1 MDGGDEKLARH
12 VLMSLR
18 HEDSGAVHPRNLV
31 VGRRPPSYLDCT
43 LGLIEIV
50 CGEGGG
56 NDVVGDV
63 DRGLRTPMTRY
74 YVEAGTPPG
83 VWLGSGVREFG
94 GGQLTVGA
102 EVTPSQL
109 ELLLVHGRDPITGKQ
124 LGRGYPTYPSI
135 QERIDKR
142 IAGLDATLTTEARAD
157 AVARIT
163 HEEEARGPKTAV
175 SGFDLTFSVP
185 KSVSVLWG
193 LADADLQAQ
202 LVQAHHDAVA
212 EVLEFF
218 EREVA
223 VTRAGANAR
232 NGAVAQHEVSGVAAT
247 AYDHWD
253 SRCGDPQRHTHV
265 VVSNKVRTIYDQKW
279 RSLDSVPIHRSV
291 VAISEHYN
299 AVLTDLLTRRLG
311 VAWDRRNRGADRNQ
325 ALEITGVTEELI
337 AEFSNRSR
345 DVDIATDRLI
355 EEYVAQHGRRPSAKT
370 IIELR
375 ATATIATRPEK
386 ELHSLAELTTGWR
399 DRAQDLLGAD
409 PTGWAYSVLV
419 QTGSVGLCAEDVP
432 LDLVTEVGRQ
442 VVAVVGEKRST
453 WRHWNLW
460 AEASRQTMEWRFAT
474 PRDREAAVALIVDAA
489 TGASIRLTP
498 PELAASPEAFRWSDG
513 SSRFRPR
520 QSAVF
525 SSADLLAAEDRLLVR
540 ANTTTA
546 PAVDL
551 ATVERATSRDVL
563 GHHLS
568 KGQANTLA
576 QIATSGRQVDLL
588 VGPAGAGKTTAMRA
602 LHAAW
607 TKSHG
612 PGSVVGLAPSAAAAQ
627 VLADDLGIVCDNT
640 AKWLHEHDYGRTQ
653 FTSGQLVI
661 IDEATLAGTH
671 TLDRITGLA
680 ADAGAKVLLVGDW
693 AQLQSVGA
701 GGAFSMLAAARD
713 DIPELVEI
721 LRFDHDWEAT
731 ATAALRV
738 GDTDVIGTYLDHDRV
753 NSGGTDEMTDAAYDA
768 WRTDIQ
774 AGLSS
779 VLVTEATATVIRLN
793 QRARAERILTGET
806 EAGCDVEL
814 ADGNHASVGDLI
826 ITRRNQRHLRSL
838 RGGWVRN
845 GDRWRITDVLPDR
858 SVLATRLDQKTA
870 AAVVLP
876 AAYVRESVDLGYAIT
891 AHRAQG
897 MTVDTAHVVASGR
910 TNRENLYVSM
920 TRGRRSNTVYVALD
934 DPDDTHTP
942 PQEGEVTARTVLYG
956 ILKRSGAELSAHQ
969 MIEAEH
975 EHCSSIA
982 QLAAEYET
990 IVADAHRSRWTKLVH
1005 QIGLDETDVERL
1017 LDSDS
1022 LAPLTAEF
1030 RRAEANGHDLD
1041 TVLPRVVASRGLA
1054 DAYDIGAVLISRL
1067 HHATARPKRIGRRRV
1082 EPDLVVGLI
1091 PAVSGPM
1098 PPEHHQALD
1107 ERRELMESRA
1117 TALAERAIKDREPWV
1132 ATISPPQGA
1141 GALLAWRDQIR
1152 IVAAYRDRYE
1162 VTGAH
1167 PLGAVPESNTQRVD
1181 RERAAAAFRRAQE
1194 MASDAVDHRVT
1205 GIQPTVIAR

>member
-1 MDGGDEKLARH
+1 MT
-12 VLMSLR
+12 VSLR
-18 HEDSGAVHPRNLV
+18 KMSPVH
-31 VGRRPPSYLDCT
+31 GCDYL
-43 LGLIEIV
+43 LKSV
-50 CGEGGG
+50 
-56 NDVVGDV
+56 VVGDGN
-63 DRGLRTPMTRY
+63 RALRTPMTRY
-74 YVEAGTPPG
+74 YAEAGTPPG
-83 VWLGSGVREFG
+83 VWLGSGVRELG
-94 GGQLTVGA
+94 AGQLTAGA

-135 QERIDKR
+135 QERIAKR
-142 IAGLDATLTTEARAD
+142 VAGLDAMLTAEARAN

-193 LADADLQAQ
+193 LADADLQTQ

-232 NGAVAQHEVSGVAAT
+232 NGAVAQHEVAGVAAT

-253 SRCGDPQRHTHV
+253 SRCGDPQLHTHV
-265 VVSNKVRTIYDQKW
+265 VLSNKVRTVYDQKW
-279 RSLDSVPIHRSV
+279 RSLDSIPIHRSV

-299 AVLTDLLTRRLG
+299 AVLADLLTRRLG
-311 VAWDRRNRGADRNQ
+311 ITWDRRDRGADRNQ
-325 ALEITGVTEELI
+325 ALEITGVSEDLI

-345 DVDIATDRLI
+345 HVDIETDRLI
-355 EEYVAQHGRRPSAKT
+355 EEYVAEYGRRPSAKT

-399 DRAQDLLGAD
+399 DRAQGLLGAD
-409 PTGWAYSVLV
+409 PTGWAHSVIAR
-419 QTGSVGLCAEDVP
+419 TGSAGLHVQDVP
-432 LDLVTEVGRQ
+432 LDVVVEVGRQ

-540 ANTTTA
+540 ANTPAA
-546 PAVDL
+546 PAADL
-551 ATVERATSRDVL
+551 AAVEAATSRDVL

-568 KGQANTLA
+568 KGQANALA

-607 TKSHG
+607 TTSHG

-627 VLADDLGIVCDNT
+627 VLADDLGIVCENT
-640 AKWLHEHDYGRTQ
+640 AKWLHEHDHGRAQ
-653 FTSGQLVI
+653 FTRGQLVI

-680 ADAGAKVLLVGDW
+680 VDAGGKVLLVGDW
-693 AQLQSVGA
+693 AQLQSVDA

-713 DIPELVEI
+713 DTPELVEI

-738 GDTDVIGTYLDHDRV
+738 GDTDVIGTYLHHDRV
-753 NSGGTDEMTDAAYDA
+753 HSGGTDEMTDAAYDA
-768 WRTDIQ
+768 WRTDTQ

-806 EAGCDVEL
+806 EASREVAL
-814 ADGNHASVGDLI
+814 ADGNQASVGDLI

-845 GDRWRITDVLPDR
+845 GDRWRITDVLPDN
-858 SVLATRLDQKTA
+858 SVLATRLGQKSA
-870 AAVVLP
+870 GAVVLP
-876 AAYVRESVDLGYAIT
+876 AAYVRENVDLGYATT

-934 DPDDTHTP
+934 APDDTHTP
-942 PQEGEVTARTVLYG
+942 PQDGEVTARTVLYG

-975 EHCSSIA
+975 EHWSSIA

-990 IVADAHRSRWTKLVH
+990 IAAEAQHDRWTKLVH
-1005 QIGLDETDVERL
+1005 HIGLDETDVDRL
-1017 LDSDS
+1017 LASDS
-1022 LAPLTAEF
+1022 FAPLTAEL
-1030 RRAEANGHDLD
+1030 RRAEANGYNLH

-1054 DAYDIGAVLISRL
+1054 DVHDIGAVLISRL
-1067 HHATARPKRIGRRRV
+1067 HHATARPKRTGRRRV
-1082 EPDLVVGLI
+1082 EPDLIVGLI
-1091 PAVSGPM
+1091 PVASGPM
-1098 PPEHHQALD
+1098 SPEQRQALH
-1107 ERRELMESRA
+1107 ERRELMEARA
-1117 TALAERAIKDREPWV
+1117 TALVERAIKDREPWV
-1132 ATISPPQGA
+1132 ATVSQTQGA
-1141 GALLAWRDQIR
+1141 LASPSWADEIR
-1152 IVAAYRDRYE
+1152 IVAAYRDRYDI
-1162 VTGAH
+1162 TGAH
-1167 PLGAVPESNTQRVD
+1167 PLGPVPASITQRAD
-1181 RERAAAAFRRAQE
+1181 RERAAAALQRAHE
-1194 MASDAVDHRVT
+1194 LVSDSVDRRVT

>member
-1 MDGGDEKLARH
+1 MT
-12 VLMSLR
+12 VSLR
-18 HEDSGAVHPRNLV
+18 KMSPGHGCD
-31 VGRRPPSYLDCT
+31 YL
-43 LGLIEIV
+43 LKSV
-50 CGEGGG
+50 
-56 NDVVGDV
+56 VVGDGN
-63 DRGLRTPMTRY
+63 RALRTPMTRY
-74 YVEAGTPPG
+74 YSEAGTPPG

-94 GGQLTVGA
+94 AGQLTAGA

-109 ELLLVHGRDPITGKQ
+109 ELLLVHGRDPITGEQ

-157 AVARIT
+157 AVTRIT
-163 HEEEARGPKTAV
+163 HEENARGPKTAV

-193 LADADLQAQ
+193 LADADLQTQ

-232 NGAVAQHEVSGVAAT
+232 NGAVAQHEVAGVAAT

-253 SRCGDPQRHTHV
+253 SRSGDPQLHTHV
-265 VVSNKVRTIYDQKW
+265 VVSNKVRTVYDQKW
-279 RSLDSVPIHRSV
+279 RSLDSIPIHRSV

-299 AVLTDLLTRRLG
+299 AVLADLLTRRLG
-311 VAWDRRNRGADRNQ
+311 VAWDRRDRGADRNQ

-337 AEFSNRSR
+337 SEFSNRSR
-345 DVDIATDRLI
+345 DVDIETDRLI
-355 EEYVAQHGRRPSAKT
+355 EEYVAEHGRRPSAKT

-386 ELHSLAELTTGWR
+386 ELHSLAELTEGWR
-399 DRAQDLLGAD
+399 DRAQGLLGTD
-409 PTGWAYSVLV
+409 PTGWAHSVLV
-419 QTGSVGLCAEDVP
+419 QTGSAGLHAEDVP
-432 LDLVTEVGRQ
+432 FDMVTEVGRQ
-442 VVAVVGEKRST
+442 VVSVVGEKRST
-453 WRHWNLW
+453 WRYWNLW
-460 AEASRQTMEWRFAT
+460 AEASRQTIEWRFAT

-498 PELAASPEAFRWSDG
+498 PELAMSPGAFRWADG

-525 SSADLLAAEDRLLVR
+525 SSAELLAAEDRLLVR
-540 ANTTTA
+540 GNTATA

-551 ATVERATSRDVL
+551 STVEEATRRDVL

-568 KGQANTLA
+568 EGQANALA
-576 QIATSGRQVDLL
+576 QITTSRRQVDLL
-588 VGPAGAGKTTAMRA
+588 VGPAGAGKTTAMHA
-602 LHAAW
+602 LHTAW
-607 TKSHG
+607 TTAHG

-627 VLADDLGIVCDNT
+627 VLADDLGIVCENT
-640 AKWLHEHDYGRTQ
+640 AKWLHEHEHGRAQ
-653 FTSGQLVI
+653 FTSGQLVV

-680 ADAGAKVLLVGDW
+680 TDAGAKVLLVGDW
-693 AQLQSVGA
+693 AQLQSVDA

-713 DIPELVEI
+713 DTPELVEI
-721 LRFDHDWEAT
+721 LRFEHDWEAA

-738 GDTDVIGTYLDHDRV
+738 GDTDVIGTYLHHDRV

-768 WRTDIQ
+768 WRTDIR

-779 VLVTEATATVIRLN
+779 VLVTEATATVTRLN

-806 EAGCDVEL
+806 EAGREVEL
-814 ADGNHASVGDLI
+814 ADGNHASVGDVI

-845 GDRWRITDVLPDR
+845 GDRWRITDVLPDG

-870 AAVVLP
+870 GAVVLP
-876 AAYVRESVDLGYAIT
+876 AAYVRESVDLGYATT

-920 TRGRRSNTVYVALD
+920 TRGRRSNTVYVAFD
-934 DPDDTHTP
+934 NPDDTHTP
-942 PQEGEVTARTVLYG
+942 PQDGEVTARTVLYG
-956 ILKRSGAELSAHQ
+956 VLKRSGAELSAHQ
-969 MIEAEH
+969 MIDAEH
-975 EHCSSIA
+975 EHWSSIA

-990 IVADAHRSRWTKLVH
+990 IAADAQHDRWTKLVH
-1005 QIGLDETDVERL
+1005 EIGLDDADVERL
-1017 LDSDS
+1017 LVSDS
-1022 LAPLTAEF
+1022 FAPLTAEF

-1041 TVLPRVVASRGLA
+1041 IVLPRVVASRGLA
-1054 DAYDIGAVLISRL
+1054 DAHDIGAVLISRL
-1067 HHATARPKRIGRRRV
+1067 HHATARPKRTGSRRAA
-1082 EPDLVVGLI
+1082 PDLVVGLI
-1091 PAVSGPM
+1091 AAASGPM
-1098 PPEHHQALD
+1098 TAEQRQALD
-1107 ERRELMESRA
+1107 ERRELMEARA

-1132 ATISPPQGA
+1132 ATISPPQVA

-1167 PLGAVPESNTQRVD
+1167 PLGAVPDSNTQRVD

-1194 MASDAVDHRVT
+1194 MASDAIDHRVT

>member
-1 MDGGDEKLARH
+1 MT
-12 VLMSLR
+12 VSLR
-18 HEDSGAVHPRNLV
+18 KMSPVH
-31 VGRRPPSYLDCT
+31 GCDYL
-43 LGLIEIV
+43 LKSV
-50 CGEGGG
+50 
-56 NDVVGDV
+56 VVGDGN
-63 DRGLRTPMTRY
+63 RALRTPMTRY
-74 YVEAGTPPG
+74 YAEAGTPPG
-83 VWLGSGVREFG
+83 VWLGSGVRELG
-94 GGQLTVGA
+94 AGQLTAGA

-135 QERIDKR
+135 QERIAKR
-142 IAGLDATLTTEARAD
+142 VAGLDAMLTAEARAN

-193 LADADLQAQ
+193 LADADLQTQ

-218 EREVA
+218 EREIA

-232 NGAVAQHEVSGVAAT
+232 NGAVAQHEVAGVAAT

-253 SRCGDPQRHTHV
+253 SRCGDPQLHTHV
-265 VVSNKVRTIYDQKW
+265 VVSSKVRTVYDQKW
-279 RSLDSVPIHRSV
+279 RSLDSIPIHRSV
-291 VAISEHYN
+291 VAVSEHYN
-299 AVLTDLLTRRLG
+299 AVLADMLTRRLG
-311 VAWDRRNRGADRNQ
+311 LAWDRRNRGADRNQ

-345 DVDIATDRLI
+345 DVDNETDRLI
-355 EEYVAQHGRRPSAKT
+355 DEYVAKHGRRPSAKT

-399 DRAQDLLGAD
+399 DRAQGLLHVDL
-409 PTGWAYSVLV
+409 TGWTHSVLDHA
-419 QTGSVGLCAEDVP
+419 GSVGLRAGDVP
-432 LDLVTEVGRQ
+432 LDLVAAVGRQ
-442 VVAVVGEKRST
+442 VVAAVGEKRST

-474 PRDREAAVALIVDAA
+474 PRDRETVVALIVDAA

-498 PELAASPEAFRWSDG
+498 PELALSPEAFRWADG

-525 SSADLLAAEDRLLVR
+525 SSADLIAAEDRLLVR
-540 ANTTTA
+540 ANTSTA
-546 PAVDL
+546 PVVDS
-551 ATVERATSRDVL
+551 ATVEDATSRDVL

-568 KGQANTLA
+568 EGQATALA

-607 TKSHG
+607 ITTHG
-612 PGSVVGLAPSAAAAQ
+612 PGSVVGLAPSAVAAQ
-627 VLADDLGIVCDNT
+627 VLADDLGILCDNT
-640 AKWLHEHDYGRTQ
+640 AKWLHEHDHGRAE
-653 FTSGQLVI
+653 FSRGQLVI
-661 IDEATLAGTH
+661 IDEATLAGTRA
-671 TLDRITGLA
+671 LDRITGLA

-693 AQLQSVGA
+693 AQLQSVDA

-713 DIPELVEI
+713 DTPELVEI
-721 LRFDHDWEAT
+721 LRFDHDWEAA

-738 GDTDVIGTYLDHDRV
+738 GDTDVIGTYLHHDRV
-753 NSGGTDEMTDAAYDA
+753 HSGSTDEMTDAAYDA
-768 WRTDIQ
+768 WRGDIR

-779 VLVTEATATVIRLN
+779 VLVTEATATVTRLN
-793 QRARAERILTGET
+793 QRARAERIITGET
-806 EAGCDVEL
+806 EASREVEL
-814 ADGNHASVGDLI
+814 ADGNRASVGDLI
-826 ITRRNQRHLRSL
+826 ITRRNQRQLRSL

-845 GDRWRITDVLPDR
+845 GDRWRITDLLPDG
-858 SVLATRLDQKTA
+858 SVLATRLDQRTGG
-870 AAVVLP
+870 AVVLP
-876 AAYVRESVDLGYAIT
+876 AAYVRESVDLGYATT

-920 TRGRRSNTVYVALD
+920 TRGRRSNAVYVALD

-942 PQEGEVTARTVLYG
+942 PQDEEVTERTVLYG

-969 MIEAEH
+969 MIETEH
-975 EHCSSIA
+975 EQWSSIA
-982 QLAAEYET
+982 QMAAEYET
-990 IVADAHRSRWTKLVH
+990 IAADAQRDRWTKLVR
-1005 QIGLDETDVERL
+1005 QIGLDEADVERVL
-1017 LDSDS
+1017 GSDS
-1022 LAPLTAEF
+1022 FTPLTAEF
-1030 RRAEANGHDLD
+1030 RRAEANGYNLN

-1054 DAYDIGAVLISRL
+1054 DAHDIGAVLIARL
-1067 HHATARPKRIGRRRV
+1067 HHATARPKRTGRRRAA
-1082 EPDLVVGLI
+1082 PDLIVGLI
-1091 PAVSGPM
+1091 PAASGPM
-1098 PPEHHQALD
+1098 TAEHRHALD
-1107 ERRELMESRA
+1107 ERRELMEDRA
-1117 TALAERAIKDREPWV
+1117 TALAERAINEREPWV
-1132 ATISPPQGA
+1132 AAVGLPPQDA
-1141 GALLAWRDQIR
+1141 DASWDAQIR
-1152 IVAAYRDRYE
+1152 TVAAYRDRYDI
-1162 VTGAH
+1162 TGAH
-1167 PLGAVPESNTQRVD
+1167 PLGSMPESITQRAD
-1181 RERAAAAFRRAQE
+1181 RERAAAALRRVQQSVSDSVDRRACE
-1194 MASDAVDHRVT
+1194 
-1205 GIQPTVIAR
+1205 IQPTAIAR

>member
-1 MDGGDEKLARH
+1 MT
-12 VLMSLR
+12 VSLR
-18 HEDSGAVHPRNLV
+18 KMSPGHGCD
-31 VGRRPPSYLDCT
+31 YL
-43 LGLIEIV
+43 LKSV
-50 CGEGGG
+50 
-56 NDVVGDV
+56 VVGDGN
-63 DRGLRTPMTRY
+63 RALRTPMTRY
-74 YVEAGTPPG
+74 YAEAGTPPG

-94 GGQLTVGA
+94 AGQLTPGA

-135 QERIDKR
+135 QEQIDKR
-142 IAGLDATLTTEARAD
+142 IAGLDATSTPEARAD
-157 AVARIT
+157 AVDRIT
-163 HEEEARGPKTAV
+163 HEEETRGPKTAV

-193 LADADLQAQ
+193 LADADLQTQ

-212 EVLEFF
+212 EVLGFF

-232 NGAVAQHEVSGVAAT
+232 NGAVAQHEVVGVAAT

-253 SRCGDPQRHTHV
+253 SRCGDPQLHTHV
-265 VVSNKVRTIYDQKW
+265 VVSNKVRTVYDQKW
-279 RSLDSVPIHRSV
+279 RSLDSIPIHRSV

-299 AVLTDLLTRRLG
+299 AVLADLLTRRLG
-311 VAWDRRNRGADRNQ
+311 VGWDRRDRGADRNQ
-325 ALEITGVTEELI
+325 ALEITGVTEDLI

-345 DVDIATDRLI
+345 DVDIETDRLI
-355 EEYVAQHGRRPSAKT
+355 GEYVAQHGRRPSAKT

-399 DRAQDLLGAD
+399 DRAQGLLHADL
-409 PTGWAYSVLV
+409 TGWTHSVLDHA
-419 QTGSVGLCAEDVP
+419 GSVGLRAEDVP
-432 LDLVTEVGRQ
+432 LDMVTEVGRQ

-489 TGASIRLTP
+489 TGVSIRLTP
-498 PELAASPEAFRWSDG
+498 PELAMSPEAFRWSDG

-525 SSADLLAAEDRLLVR
+525 SSVDLLAAEDRLLVR
-540 ANTTTA
+540 ANTATA
-546 PAVDL
+546 PAADL
-551 ATVERATSRDVL
+551 TTVEDATGRDTL

-568 KGQANTLA
+568 EGQANALA
-576 QIATSGRQVDLL
+576 QIATSGRQIDLL

-607 TKSHG
+607 TTTHG
-612 PGSVVGLAPSAAAAQ
+612 PSSVVGLAPSAAAAQ

-640 AKWLHEHDYGRTQ
+640 AKWLHEHDHGRAQ
-653 FTSGQLVI
+653 FASGQLVI

-671 TLDRITGLA
+671 TLDQITGLA
-680 ADAGAKVLLVGDW
+680 AETGAKVLLVGDW
-693 AQLQSVGA
+693 AQLQSVDA

-713 DIPELVEI
+713 DTPELVEI

-731 ATAALRV
+731 ASAALRV
-738 GDTDVIGTYLDHDRV
+738 GDTDVIGTYLHHDRIH
-753 NSGGTDEMTDAAYDA
+753 SGGTDEMTDAAYDA
-768 WRTDIQ
+768 WRTDTR

-779 VLVTEATATVIRLN
+779 VLVTEATATVTRLN
-793 QRARAERILTGET
+793 QRARAERILAGET
-806 EAGCDVEL
+806 EAGREAEL
-814 ADGNHASVGDLI
+814 ADGNRASVGDLI

-845 GDRWRITDVLPDR
+845 GDRWRITEVLPDG
-858 SVLATRLDQKTA
+858 SILATRLDQKTA
-870 AAVVLP
+870 GAVVLP
-876 AAYVRESVDLGYAIT
+876 AAYVRESVDLGYATT

-942 PQEGEVTARTVLYG
+942 PLEGGVTARTVLYG

-975 EHCSSIA
+975 EQWSSIA

-990 IVADAHRSRWTKLVH
+990 IAADAQRHRWTMLVR
-1005 QIGLDETDVERL
+1005 QIGLDENDVERL
-1017 LDSDS
+1017 LASDS
-1022 LAPLTAEF
+1022 FAPLSGEF
-1030 RRAEANGHDLD
+1030 RRAEANGYNLH

-1054 DAYDIGAVLISRL
+1054 DAHDIGAVLISRL
-1067 HHATARPKRIGRRRV
+1067 RHTTARPKRTGRRRA
-1082 EPDLVVGLI
+1082 EPDLIVGLI
-1091 PAVSGPM
+1091 PPASGPM
-1098 PPEHHQALD
+1098 TPEHHQALD
-1107 ERRELMESRA
+1107 ERRELMEARA
-1117 TALAERAIKDREPWV
+1117 TALAERAVKDREPWV
-1132 ATISPPQGA
+1132 ATVSPAGGA
-1141 GALLAWRDQIR
+1141 PSSLSWGDQIR
-1152 IVAAYRDRYE
+1152 IVAAYRDRYDI
-1162 VTGAH
+1162 TGAH
-1167 PLGAVPESNTQRVD
+1167 PLGSVPESVTQHAD
-1181 RERAAAAFRRAQE
+1181 RERAAAALRRAQE
-1194 MASDAVDHRVT
+1194 LVSYTVDRRVT

>member
-1 MDGGDEKLARH
+1 MT
-12 VLMSLR
+12 VSLR
-18 HEDSGAVHPRNLV
+18 KMSPGHGCD
-31 VGRRPPSYLDCT
+31 YL
-43 LGLIEIV
+43 LKSV
-50 CGEGGG
+50 
-56 NDVVGDV
+56 VVGDGN
-63 DRGLRTPMTRY
+63 RALRTPMTRY
-74 YVEAGTPPG
+74 YAEAGTPPG
-83 VWLGSGVREFG
+83 VWMGSGVREFG
-94 GGQLTVGA
+94 TGQLTPGA

-142 IAGLDATLTTEARAD
+142 VAGLDSALTAETRAD

-193 LADADLQAQ
+193 LADADLQTQ

-232 NGAVAQHEVSGVAAT
+232 NGAVAQHEVVGVAAT

-253 SRCGDPQRHTHV
+253 SRCGDPQLHTHV
-265 VVSNKVRTIYDQKW
+265 VVSNKVRTVYDQKW
-279 RSLDSVPIHRSV
+279 RSLDSIPIHRSV

-299 AVLTDLLTRRLG
+299 AVLADLLTRRLG
-311 VAWDRRNRGADRNQ
+311 VAWDRRDRGTGRNE
-325 ALEITGVTEELI
+325 ALEIAGVSEDLI

-345 DVDIATDRLI
+345 DVDIETDRLI
-355 EEYVAQHGRRPSAKT
+355 EEYVAGHGRRPSAKT

-375 ATATIATRPEK
+375 ATATISTRPEK
-386 ELHSLAELTTGWR
+386 ELHSLAALATGWR
-399 DRAQDLLGAD
+399 NRAHGLLHAD
-409 PTGWAYSVLV
+409 PTGWARSVLAHA
-419 QTGSVGLCAEDVP
+419 GSVGLRAEDVP
-432 LDLVTEVGRQ
+432 LDVVSEVGRQ

-474 PRDREAAVALIVDAA
+474 PRDRETAVELIVVAA
-489 TGASIRLTP
+489 IGASIRLTP
-498 PELAASPEAFRWSDG
+498 PELAASPEPFRWLDG

-540 ANTTTA
+540 ANTVTA

-551 ATVERATSRDVL
+551 ATVEEATSRDVL

-568 KGQANTLA
+568 ERQAHALA
-576 QIATSGRQVDLL
+576 QIAASGRQVDLL

-607 TKSHG
+607 TTSHG

-627 VLADDLGIVCDNT
+627 VLADDLGILCDNT
-640 AKWLHEHDYGRTQ
+640 AKWLHEHDHGRAQ
-653 FTSGQLVI
+653 FASGQLVI

-671 TLDRITGLA
+671 TLDRLTGLA

-693 AQLQSVGA
+693 AQLQAVDA
-701 GGAFSMLAAARD
+701 GGAFSMLVAARD
-713 DIPELVEI
+713 DTPELVEI
-721 LRFDHDWEAT
+721 LRFDHGWEAD

-738 GDTDVIGTYLDHDRV
+738 GDTDVIGTYLHHDRV
-753 NSGGTDEMTDAAYDA
+753 HTGSTDEMTDAAYDA
-768 WRTDIQ
+768 WRTDIR

-779 VLVTEATATVIRLN
+779 VLVTEATVTVTRLN

-806 EAGCDVEL
+806 EAGREVEL
-814 ADGNHASVGDLI
+814 ADGNRASVGDLI

-845 GDRWRITDVLPDR
+845 GDRWRITDALPDG
-858 SVLATRLDQKTA
+858 SVLATRLDRGTA
-870 AAVVLP
+870 GAVVLP
-876 AAYVRESVDLGYAIT
+876 AAYVRESVELGYATT

-920 TRGRRSNTVYVALD
+920 TRGRRSNCVYVALD
-934 DPDDTHTP
+934 DPDDTHAL

-975 EHCSSIA
+975 ERWSSIV

-990 IVADAHRSRWTKLVH
+990 IAADAQRDRWTKLVH
-1005 QIGLDETDVERL
+1005 QIGLGEADVERL
-1017 LDSDS
+1017 LVSDS
-1022 LAPLTAEF
+1022 FAPLTAEF
-1030 RRAEANGHDLD
+1030 RRAEVNGYNLS

-1054 DAYDIGAVLISRL
+1054 DAHDIGAVLIRRL
-1067 HHATARPKRIGRRRV
+1067 HHATARPKRTGRRRA
-1082 EPDLVVGLI
+1082 ERDLIVGLI
-1091 PAVSGPM
+1091 PAASGAM
-1098 PPEHHQALD
+1098 TPEHHQALD
-1107 ERRELMESRA
+1107 ERRELMEARA

-1132 ATISPPQGA
+1132 ATVSPPQGA
-1141 GALLAWRDQIR
+1141 VASPNWGHQIR
-1152 IVAAYRDRYE
+1152 IVAAYRDRYDI
-1162 VTGAH
+1162 TGAH
-1167 PLGAVPESNTQRVD
+1167 PLGPVPESITQRAD
-1181 RERAAAAFRRAQE
+1181 RERAAAALRRAQE
-1194 MASDAVDHRVT
+1194 SVSDAVDRRASEF
-1205 GIQPTVIAR
+1205 QPAAIAR

>member
-1 MDGGDEKLARH
+1 
-12 VLMSLR
+12 VTVSLR
-18 HEDSGAVHPRNLV
+18 KMSPGHGCD
-31 VGRRPPSYLDCT
+31 YL
-43 LGLIEIV
+43 LKSV
-50 CGEGGG
+50 
-56 NDVVGDV
+56 VVGDGN
-63 DRGLRTPMTRY
+63 RALRTPMTRY
-74 YVEAGTPPG
+74 YAEAGTPPG

-94 GGQLTVGA
+94 AGQLTVGA

-109 ELLLVHGRDPITGKQ
+109 ELLLVHGRDPITGEQ

-142 IAGLDATLTTEARAD
+142 IAGLDIALTAEARANV
-157 AVARIT
+157 VARIT

-193 LADADLQAQ
+193 LADADLQTQ

-218 EREVA
+218 EREIA

-232 NGAVAQHEVSGVAAT
+232 NGAVAQHEVAGVAAT

-253 SRCGDPQRHTHV
+253 SRCGDPQLHTHL
-265 VVSNKVRTIYDQKW
+265 VVSNKVRTVYDQKW
-279 RSLDSVPIHRSV
+279 RSLDSIPIHRSV

-299 AVLTDLLTRRLG
+299 AVLADLLTLRLG
-311 VAWDRRNRGADRNQ
+311 LAWDRRDRGADRNQ
-325 ALEITGVTEELI
+325 ALEITGVTAELI

-345 DVDIATDRLI
+345 DVDIETDRLI
-355 EEYVAQHGRRPSAKT
+355 DEYVAKHGRRPSSKT

-375 ATATIATRPEK
+375 ATATISTRPEK
-386 ELHSLAELTTGWR
+386 ELHSLAELTDGWR
-399 DRAQDLLGAD
+399 DRAQDLIGTD
-409 PTGWAYSVLV
+409 PGGWAHSVIAHAGS
-419 QTGSVGLCAEDVP
+419 TGLRAEDVP
-432 LDLVTEVGRQ
+432 LDIVTEGGRR

-474 PRDREAAVALIVDAA
+474 PRDREAVVALIVDAA

-498 PELAASPEAFRWSDG
+498 PELAASPEPFRWADG

-540 ANTTTA
+540 ANTATA

-551 ATVERATSRDVL
+551 FTVQDATSRDD
-563 GHHLS
+563 LS
-568 KGQANTLA
+568 EGQATALA

-602 LHAAW
+602 LLAAW
-607 TKSHG
+607 TTTHG

-640 AKWLHEHDYGRTQ
+640 AKWLHEHDHGRAQ
-653 FTSGQLVI
+653 FASGQLVI

-671 TLDRITGLA
+671 TLDQITGLA
-680 ADAGAKVLLVGDW
+680 AAAGAKVLLVGDW
-693 AQLQSVGA
+693 AQLQSVDA

-713 DIPELVEI
+713 DTPELVEI
-721 LRFDHDWEAT
+721 LRFEHDWEAA

-738 GDTDVIGTYLDHDRV
+738 GDTDVIGTYLHHDRV
-753 NSGGTDEMTDAAYDA
+753 RSGGTDEMTDAAYDA
-768 WRTDIQ
+768 WRTDIR

-779 VLVTEATATVIRLN
+779 VLVTEATATVTRLN
-793 QRARAERILTGET
+793 QRARAGRILNGET
-806 EAGCDVEL
+806 EASREVEL
-814 ADGNHASVGDLI
+814 ADGNRASVGDLI

-845 GDRWRITDVLPDR
+845 GDRWRITDVLPDGA
-858 SVLATRLDQKTA
+858 VLATRLNQRTA
-870 AAVVLP
+870 GAVVLP
-876 AAYVRESVDLGYAIT
+876 AAYVRDSVDLGYATT

-942 PQEGEVTARTVLYG
+942 PQDGEVTARAVLYG

-969 MIEAEH
+969 MIEAEQ
-975 EHCSSIA
+975 EHWSSIA

-990 IVADAHRSRWTKLVH
+990 IAADAQHDRWTNLVR
-1005 QIGLDETDVERL
+1005 QIGLDATDVERL
-1017 LDSDS
+1017 LGSDS
-1022 LAPLTAEF
+1022 FAPLTAGF
-1030 RRAEANGHDLD
+1030 RRAEANGYNLH

-1054 DAYDIGAVLISRL
+1054 DAHDIGAVLISRL
-1067 HHATARPKRIGRRRV
+1067 RHATARPRRTGRRRT
-1082 EPDLVVGLI
+1082 EPELIVGLV
-1091 PAVSGPM
+1091 PAASGPM
-1098 PPEHHQALD
+1098 TAEHRQALD
-1107 ERRELMESRA
+1107 ERRELMEARA
-1117 TALAERAIKDREPWV
+1117 AALAERAIKDREPWV
-1132 ATISPPQGA
+1132 ATVSPAGGA
-1141 GALLAWRDQIR
+1141 PFSLSWGDQIR
-1152 IVAAYRDRYE
+1152 IVAAYRDRYDI
-1162 VTGAH
+1162 TGAH
-1167 PLGAVPESNTQRVD
+1167 PLGPLPESITQRAD
-1181 RERAAAAFRRAQE
+1181 RERAAAALRRAQGLV
-1194 MASDAVDHRVT
+1194 SDSVDRSVT
-1205 GIQPTVIAR
+1205 GIRPTAIAR

>member
-1 MDGGDEKLARH
+1 MT
-12 VLMSLR
+12 VSLR
-18 HEDSGAVHPRNLV
+18 KMNPGHGCD
-31 VGRRPPSYLDCT
+31 YL
-43 LGLIEIV
+43 LRSV
-50 CGEGGG
+50 
-56 NDVVGDV
+56 VVGDGN
-63 DRGLRTPMTRY
+63 RALRTPMTRY
-74 YVEAGTPPG
+74 YAEAGTPPG
-83 VWLGSGVREFG
+83 VWLGSGVRELG
-94 GGQLTVGA
+94 AGQLTPGA

-124 LGRGYPTYPSI
+124 LGRGYATYPSI

-142 IAGLDATLTTEARAD
+142 VAGLDATLTAEARAD
-157 AVARIT
+157 VVARIT

-193 LADADLQAQ
+193 LADADLQTQ

-232 NGAVAQHEVSGVAAT
+232 NGAVAQHEVVGVAAT

-253 SRCGDPQRHTHV
+253 SRCGDPQLHTHV
-265 VVSNKVRTIYDQKW
+265 VVSNKVRTVYDQKW
-279 RSLDSVPIHRSV
+279 RSLDSIPIHRSV

-299 AVLTDLLTRRLG
+299 AVLADLLTRRLG
-311 VAWDRRNRGADRNQ
+311 LAWDRRDRGADRNQ
-325 ALEITGVTEELI
+325 ALEITGVSEDLN

-345 DVDIATDRLI
+345 DVDIETDRLI
-355 EEYVAQHGRRPSAKT
+355 EEYIAEHGRRPSAKT

-386 ELHSLAELTTGWR
+386 ELHSLAELTDGWR
-399 DRAQDLLGAD
+399 YRAQALLHAD
-409 PTGWAYSVLV
+409 PTGWAHSVLAPGGS
-419 QTGSVGLCAEDVP
+419 TGLRAEDVP
-432 LDLVTEVGRQ
+432 LGLVAEVGQQ

-474 PRDREAAVALIVDAA
+474 PRDRVAVVALIVDAA

-498 PELAASPEAFRWSDG
+498 PELALSPEPFRWADG

-520 QSAVF
+520 QPSVF
-525 SSADLLAAEDRLLVR
+525 SSAELLAAEDRLLVR
-540 ANTTTA
+540 ANTPAA
-546 PAVDL
+546 PTVDPS
-551 ATVERATSRDVL
+551 TVEEATSRDVL

-568 KGQANTLA
+568 EGQATALA
-576 QIATSGRQVDLL
+576 QIAASGRQVDLL

-607 TKSHG
+607 TAKHG
-612 PGSVVGLAPSAAAAQ
+612 SGAVVGLAPSAAAAQ

-640 AKWLHEHDYGRTQ
+640 AKWLHEHDLGRAQ
-653 FTSGQLVI
+653 FASGQLVI

-671 TLDRITGLA
+671 TLDRLTGLA

-693 AQLQSVGA
+693 AQLQSVDA
-701 GGAFSMLAAARD
+701 GGAFSMLAASRD
-713 DIPELVEI
+713 DTPELAEI
-721 LRFDHDWEAT
+721 LRFDHDWEPA

-738 GDTDVIGTYLDHDRV
+738 GDTDVIGTYLHHGRV
-753 NSGGTDEMTDAAYDA
+753 HSGSTDEMTEAAYDA

-806 EAGCDVEL
+806 EAGREVEL
-814 ADGNHASVGDLI
+814 ADGNRASVGDLI
-826 ITRRNQRHLRSL
+826 ITRRNQRHFRSL

-845 GDRWRITDVLPDR
+845 GDRWRITDVLPNG
-858 SVLATRLDQKTA
+858 SVLATRLNPKTA
-870 AAVVLP
+870 GALVLP
-876 AAYVRESVDLGYAIT
+876 AGYVHESVDLGYATT

-920 TRGRRSNTVYVALD
+920 TRGRRSNTAYVALD

-975 EHCSSIA
+975 EHWSSIA

-990 IVADAHRSRWTKLVH
+990 IAADAQHDRWTKLVH
-1005 QIGLDETDVERL
+1005 EIGLDDAGVERL
-1017 LDSDS
+1017 LASES
-1022 LAPLTAEF
+1022 FAPLTAEF
-1030 RRAEANGHDLD
+1030 RRAEANGYNLN

-1054 DAYDIGAVLISRL
+1054 DAHDIGAVLISRL
-1067 HHATARPKRIGRRRV
+1067 HHAAARPKRTGRRRA
-1082 EPDLVVGLI
+1082 EPELIVGLI
-1091 PAVSGPM
+1091 PTVTGPM
-1098 PPEHHQALD
+1098 TAENRQALD
-1107 ERRELMESRA
+1107 ERRELMEARA

-1132 ATISPPQGA
+1132 ATVSPTEGA
-1141 GALLAWRDQIR
+1141 DALLAWRDQIR
-1152 IVAAYRDRYE
+1152 IIAAYRDRYE
-1162 VTGAH
+1162 VTGTH
-1167 PLGAVPESNTQRVD
+1167 PLGAVPERVTQRAD
-1181 RERAAAAFRRAQE
+1181 RDRAAVALRRVQAL
-1194 MASDAVDHRVT
+1194 ASDSVVRRVT
-1205 GIQPTVIAR
+1205 GIRSTAIAR

>member
-1 MDGGDEKLARH
+1 
-12 VLMSLR
+12 MSPG
-18 HEDSGAVHPRNLV
+18 HGCN
-31 VGRRPPSYLDCT
+31 YL
-43 LGLIEIV
+43 LKSV
-50 CGEGGG
+50 
-56 NDVVGDV
+56 VVGDGN
-63 DRGLRTPMTRY
+63 RALRTPMTRY
-74 YVEAGTPPG
+74 YTEAGTPPG

-94 GGQLTVGA
+94 TGQLTAGA

-109 ELLLVHGRDPITGKQ
+109 ELLLVHGRDPITGEQ

-157 AVARIT
+157 AVTRIT
-163 HEEEARGPKTAV
+163 HEENSRGPKTAV

-193 LADADLQAQ
+193 LADADLQTQ

-232 NGAVAQHEVSGVAAT
+232 NGAVAQHEVAGVAAT

-253 SRCGDPQRHTHV
+253 SRSGDPQLHTHV
-265 VVSNKVRTIYDQKW
+265 VVSNKVRTVYDQKW
-279 RSLDSVPIHRSV
+279 RSLDSIPIHRSV

-299 AVLTDLLTRRLG
+299 AVLADLLTRRLG
-311 VAWDRRNRGADRNQ
+311 VGWDRRDRGADRNQ
-325 ALEITGVTEELI
+325 ALEITGVTEDLI

-345 DVDIATDRLI
+345 DVDIETDRLI
-355 EEYVAQHGRRPSAKT
+355 EEYVAEHGRRPSAKT

-386 ELHSLAELTTGWR
+386 ELHSLAELTTEWR
-399 DRAQDLLGAD
+399 DRAQGLLSTD
-409 PTGWAYSVLV
+409 PTGWAHSVIA
-419 QTGSVGLCAEDVP
+419 QTGSAGLRAEDVP
-432 LDLVTEVGRQ
+432 LDMVTEVGRQ

-474 PRDREAAVALIVDAA
+474 ARDREAAVALIVDAA
-489 TGASIRLTP
+489 TGVSMRLTP
-498 PELAASPEAFRWSDG
+498 PELAMSPDAFRWSDG

-540 ANTTTA
+540 ANTVTA
-546 PAVDL
+546 PKVDL
-551 ATVERATSRDVL
+551 ATVEAATSRDVL

-568 KGQANTLA
+568 EGQANALA
-576 QIATSGRQVDLL
+576 QIATSGCQVDLL

-607 TKSHG
+607 TTSHG

-640 AKWLHEHDYGRTQ
+640 AKWLHEHDHDRAQ
-653 FTSGQLVI
+653 FTRGQLVI

-671 TLDRITGLA
+671 TLDRISGLA
-680 ADAGAKVLLVGDW
+680 AEAGAKVLLVGDW
-693 AQLQSVGA
+693 AQLQSVDA
-701 GGAFSMLAAARD
+701 GGAFSMLAASRD
-713 DIPELVEI
+713 DTPELVEI
-721 LRFDHDWEAT
+721 LRFDQDWEAT
-731 ATAALRV
+731 ASAALRV
-738 GDTDVIGTYLDHDRV
+738 GDTDVIGTYLHHDRV
-753 NSGGTDEMTDAAYDA
+753 HSGGADEMTDAAYDA
-768 WRTDIQ
+768 WRTDIR
-774 AGLSS
+774 AGMAS
-779 VLVTEATATVIRLN
+779 VLVTEATATVTTLN
-793 QRARAERILTGET
+793 LRARAERILTGET
-806 EAGCDVEL
+806 EAGREVEL
-814 ADGNHASVGDLI
+814 ADGNRASVGDLI

-845 GDRWRITDVLPDR
+845 GDRWRITDVLPDGA
-858 SVLATRLDQKTA
+858 VLAARLDQKTA
-870 AAVVLP
+870 GAVVLP
-876 AAYVRESVDLGYAIT
+876 AAYVAESVDLGYATT

-942 PQEGEVTARTVLYG
+942 PQDGEVTARTVLYG

-975 EHCSSIA
+975 EHWSSIA

-990 IVADAHRSRWTKLVH
+990 IAADAQRDRWARLVH
-1005 QIGLDETDVERL
+1005 QIGLDEADVERL

-1022 LAPLTAEF
+1022 FAPLTAEF
-1030 RRAEANGHDLD
+1030 RRAEANGYDLS

-1054 DAYDIGAVLISRL
+1054 DAHDIGAVLISRL
-1067 HHATARPKRIGRRRV
+1067 HHATARPKRTGRRRAA
-1082 EPDLVVGLI
+1082 PDLVVGLI
-1091 PAVSGPM
+1091 AAASGPM
-1098 PPEHHQALD
+1098 TAEHRHALH
-1107 ERRELMESRA
+1107 ERRELMEARA
-1117 TALAERAIKDREPWV
+1117 VALVERAIKDREPWV
-1132 ATISPPQGA
+1132 ATVSPPQGSA
-1141 GALLAWRDQIR
+1141 TPPEWRDQIR
-1152 IVAAYRDRYE
+1152 IIAAYRDRYE
-1162 VTGAH
+1162 VTCTH
-1167 PLGAVPESNTQRVD
+1167 PLGAVSESITQRVD
-1181 RERAAAAFRRAQE
+1181 RERGAAALRRAQE
-1194 MASDAVDHRVT
+1194 LVSDSVGRRVT

>member
-1 MDGGDEKLARH
+1 
-12 VLMSLR
+12 MSPG
-18 HEDSGAVHPRNLV
+18 HGCD
-31 VGRRPPSYLDCT
+31 YL
-43 LGLIEIV
+43 LKSV
-50 CGEGGG
+50 
-56 NDVVGDV
+56 VVGDGN
-63 DRGLRTPMTRY
+63 RTLRTPMTRY
-74 YVEAGTPPG
+74 YTEAGTPPG

-94 GGQLTVGA
+94 SGQLTAGA
-102 EVTPSQL
+102 EVMPSQL
-109 ELLLVHGRDPITGKQ
+109 ELLLVHGRDPITGER

-135 QERIDKR
+135 QERIDNR
-142 IAGLDATLTTEARAD
+142 IAGLNATLTTEARAD

-163 HEEEARGPKTAV
+163 REEEVRGPKTAV

-193 LADADLQAQ
+193 LADADLQVQ

-232 NGAVAQHEVSGVAAT
+232 NGAVAQHEVAGVAAT

-253 SRCGDPQRHTHV
+253 SRCGDPQLHTHV
-265 VVSNKVRTIYDQKW
+265 VVSNKVRTVYDQKW
-279 RSLDSVPIHRSV
+279 RSLDSVAIHRSI

-299 AVLTDLLTRRLG
+299 AVLADLLTRRLG
-311 VAWDRRNRGADRNQ
+311 VAWDRRGRGADRNE
-325 ALEITGVTEELI
+325 ALEITGVNEGLI

-345 DVDIATDRLI
+345 DVDVEADRLI
-355 EEYVAQHGRRPSAKT
+355 VEFAAKHGRRPSTKT

-375 ATATIATRPEK
+375 ARATIATRPEK
-386 ELHSLAELTTGWR
+386 ELHSLAELTAGWH
-399 DRAQDLLGAD
+399 DRAEGLLGSN
-409 PTGWAYSVLV
+409 PTGWSRSV
-419 QTGSVGLCAEDVP
+419 VGHEAKTTLCAENVQFDM
-432 LDLVTEVGRQ
+432 VTEVGRQ
-442 VVAVVGEKRST
+442 VVAVVGERRST

-460 AEASRQTMEWRFAT
+460 AEASRQTMEWRFTT
-474 PRDREAAVALIVDAA
+474 PRDREAVVAMIVDAA

-498 PELAASPEAFRWSDG
+498 PELAVSPEAFRWSDG

-540 ANTTTA
+540 ANTKTA
-546 PAVDL
+546 PAASL
-551 ATVERATSRDVL
+551 STVEDATSRDVC

-568 KGQANTLA
+568 DGQANALA

-607 TKSHG
+607 TTTHG

-640 AKWLHEHDYGRTQ
+640 AKWLHEHDHGRAQ
-653 FTSGQLVI
+653 FTPGQLVI
-661 IDEATLAGTH
+661 IDEATLASTN
-671 TLDRITGLA
+671 TLDRITDLA

-693 AQLQSVGA
+693 AQLQSVDA
-701 GGAFSMLAAARD
+701 GGAFSMLAASRD
-713 DIPELVEI
+713 DTPELVEI

-738 GDTDVIGTYLDHDRV
+738 GDTDVIGTYLHHDRIR
-753 NSGGTDEMTDAAYDA
+753 SGSTEETTDAAYYA
-768 WRTDIQ
+768 WRTDNR

-779 VLVTEATATVIRLN
+779 VLVTEATATVTRLN

-806 EAGCDVEL
+806 EASREVEL
-814 ADGNHASVGDLI
+814 ADGNHASVGDVI

-845 GDRWRITDVLPDR
+845 GDRWRITDVLPDG
-858 SVLATRLDQKTA
+858 SVLATRLDQKNA
-870 AAVVLP
+870 GAVVLP
-876 AAYVRESVDLGYAIT
+876 AAYVRASVDLGYATT

-942 PQEGEVTARTVLYG
+942 PQEGEISARTVLYG

-975 EHCSSIA
+975 EHWSSIA

-990 IVADAHRSRWTKLVH
+990 IAADAQHDRWTKLVH
-1005 QIGLDETDVERL
+1005 EIGLDDADVERL
-1017 LDSDS
+1017 LASDS
-1022 LAPLTAEF
+1022 FAPLTAEF
-1030 RRAEANGHDLD
+1030 RRAEAHGYDLD
-1041 TVLPRVVASRGLA
+1041 GLLPRLVANRGLA
-1054 DAYDIGAVLISRL
+1054 DAHDIGAVLISRL
-1067 HHATARPKRIGRRRV
+1067 HHATAQPRRFGSRRV
-1082 EPDLVVGLI
+1082 IPNLIVGLI
-1091 PAVSGPM
+1091 PPAAQVADP
-1098 PPEHHQALD
+1098 
-1107 ERRELMESRA
+1107 ERRRA
-1117 TALAERAIKDREPWV
+1117 LEERQAEIERRSADLVERAISVKEPW
-1132 ATISPPQGA
+1132 
-1141 GALLAWRDQIR
+1141 LLSLGDRPESEADVRRWIR
-1152 IVAAYRDRYE
+1152 EVRTVAAYRDRY
-1162 VTGAH
+1162 GISGPR
-1167 PLGAVPESNTQRVD
+1167 PLGPSPEKDAQRQDRVRARAAIRRVD
-1181 RERAAAAFRRAQE
+1181 AITRAAEQKATRV
-1194 MASDAVDHRVT
+1194 DAVTESGVGR
-1205 GIQPTVIAR
+1205 

>member
-1 MDGGDEKLARH
+1 MT
-12 VLMSLR
+12 VSLR
-18 HEDSGAVHPRNLV
+18 KMSPGHGCDYLLKSV
-31 VGRRPPSYLDCT
+31 VAGD
-43 LGLIEIV
+43 
-50 CGEGGG
+50 G
-56 NDVVGDV
+56 N
-63 DRGLRTPMTRY
+63 RALRTPMTRY
-74 YVEAGTPPG
+74 YAEAGTPSG

-94 GGQLTVGA
+94 TGQLAVGA

-124 LGRGYPTYPSI
+124 LGRGYPTYPSN

-142 IAGLDATLTTEARAD
+142 IAGLEATLTTEERAA
-157 AVARIT
+157 AVSRIT
-163 HEEEARGPKTAV
+163 HDEEARGPKTAV

-193 LADADLQAQ
+193 LADADLQTQ

-232 NGAVAQHEVSGVAAT
+232 NGAVAQHEVVGVAAT

-253 SRCGDPQRHTHV
+253 SRCGDPQLHTHV
-265 VVSNKVRTIYDQKW
+265 VVSNKVHTVYDQKW
-279 RSLDSVPIHRSV
+279 RSLDSIPIHRSV

-299 AVLTDLLTRRLG
+299 AVLADLLTRRLG
-311 VAWDRRNRGADRNQ
+311 LAWDRRDRGADRNQ

-337 AEFSNRSR
+337 KEFSNRSR
-345 DVDIATDRLI
+345 DVDIETDRLI
-355 EEYVAQHGRRPSAKT
+355 TEYAAKHGRRPSTKT

-386 ELHSLAELTTGWR
+386 ELHSLAELTDGWR
-399 DRAQDLLGAD
+399 DRAQDLLSSE
-409 PTGWAYSVLV
+409 PSGWAHSVLAR
-419 QTGSVGLCAEDVP
+419 TGGAGLRAEDVS
-432 LDLVTEVGRQ
+432 LDLVAAVGRQ
-442 VVAVVGEKRST
+442 VVAVMGEKRST

-489 TGASIRLTP
+489 AGASVRLTP
-498 PELAASPEAFRWSDG
+498 PELAASPQAFRWSDD

-525 SSADLLAAEDRLLVR
+525 SSADMLAAEDRLLVR
-540 ANTTTA
+540 ANTSTA

-551 ATVERATSRDVL
+551 TTVDQATSRDVL
-563 GHHLS
+563 GHRLS
-568 KGQANTLA
+568 EGQATALT

-607 TKSHG
+607 TTSHG

-627 VLADDLGIVCDNT
+627 VLADDLGILCDNT
-640 AKWLHEHDYGRTQ
+640 AKWLHEHDHGRTQ
-653 FTSGQLVI
+653 FAPGQLVI

-680 ADAGAKVLLVGDW
+680 AAAGAKVLLVGDW
-693 AQLQSVGA
+693 AQLQSVDA

-713 DIPELVEI
+713 DTPELVEI
-721 LRFDHDWEAT
+721 LRFDHGWEAT
-731 ATAALRV
+731 ATAALRL
-738 GDTDVIGTYLDHDRV
+738 GDTDVIGTYLHHGRIH
-753 NSGGTDEMTDAAYDA
+753 SGNTDEMTDAAYAA
-768 WRTDIQ
+768 WRTDIR

-779 VLVTEATATVIRLN
+779 VLVTEATATVTRLN

-806 EAGCDVEL
+806 EAGREVEL
-814 ADGNHASVGDLI
+814 ADGKYASVGDLI

-845 GDRWRITDVLPDR
+845 GDRWRIADALPDG
-858 SVLATRLDQKTA
+858 SVLATRLDQRTA
-870 AAVVLP
+870 GTVMLP
-876 AAYVRESVDLGYAIT
+876 AAYVRESVDLGYATT

-910 TNRENLYVSM
+910 TSRENLYVSM
-920 TRGRRSNTVYVALD
+920 TRGRRSNAVYVALD

-942 PQEGEVTARTVLYG
+942 PQDEEVTARTVLYG

-969 MIEAEH
+969 MIETEH
-975 EHCSSIA
+975 EHWSSIA

-990 IVADAHRSRWTKLVH
+990 IAADAQHSRWTKLVH
-1005 QIGLDETDVERL
+1005 QIGLDDADVERL
-1017 LDSDS
+1017 LASHS
-1022 LAPLTAEF
+1022 FAPLTAEF
-1030 RRAEANGHDLD
+1030 RRAEANRYNLN
-1041 TVLPRVVASRGLA
+1041 TVLPQVVASRGLA
-1054 DAYDIGAVLISRL
+1054 DAHDIGAVLIARL
-1067 HHATARPKRIGRRRV
+1067 RHATARPKRTGRRRAA
-1082 EPDLVVGLI
+1082 PDLIVGLI
-1091 PAVSGPM
+1091 PAASGAM
-1098 PPEHHQALD
+1098 TPEHHQALD
-1107 ERRELMESRA
+1107 ERRELMEARA
-1117 TALAERAIKDREPWV
+1117 TALAERAIRDREPWV
-1132 ATISPPQGA
+1132 ATVSPSQGA
-1141 GALLAWRDQIR
+1141 VASPSWGHQIR
-1152 IVAAYRDRYE
+1152 IVAAYRDRYDI
-1162 VTGAH
+1162 TGAH
-1167 PLGAVPESNTQRVD
+1167 PLGPVPESITQRAD
-1181 RERAAAAFRRAQE
+1181 RERAAAALRRAQE
-1194 MASDAVDHRVT
+1194 SVSDAVDRRASEF
-1205 GIQPTVIAR
+1205 QPTAIAR

>member
-1 MDGGDEKLARH
+1 
-12 VLMSLR
+12 MSLR

>member
-1 MDGGDEKLARH
+1 MT
-12 VLMSLR
+12 VSLR
-18 HEDSGAVHPRNLV
+18 KMSPGHGCD
-31 VGRRPPSYLDCT
+31 YL
-43 LGLIEIV
+43 LKSV
-50 CGEGGG
+50 
-56 NDVVGDV
+56 VVGDGN
-63 DRGLRTPMTRY
+63 RALRTPMTRY
-74 YVEAGTPPG
+74 YAEAGTPPG

-94 GGQLTVGA
+94 AGQLTVGA

-109 ELLLVHGRDPITGKQ
+109 ELLLVHGRDPITGEQ

-142 IAGLDATLTTEARAD
+142 IAGLDIALTAEARANV
-157 AVARIT
+157 VARIT

-193 LADADLQAQ
+193 LADADLQTQ

-218 EREVA
+218 EREIA

-232 NGAVAQHEVSGVAAT
+232 NGAVAQHEVAGVAAT

-253 SRCGDPQRHTHV
+253 SRCGDPQLHTHL
-265 VVSNKVRTIYDQKW
+265 VVSNKVRTVYDQKW
-279 RSLDSVPIHRSV
+279 RSLDSIPIHRSV

-299 AVLTDLLTRRLG
+299 AVLADLLTLRLG
-311 VAWDRRNRGADRNQ
+311 LAWDRRDRGADRNQ
-325 ALEITGVTEELI
+325 ALEITGVTAELI

-345 DVDIATDRLI
+345 DVDIETDRLI
-355 EEYVAQHGRRPSAKT
+355 DEYVAKHGRRPSSKT

-375 ATATIATRPEK
+375 ATATISTRPEK
-386 ELHSLAELTTGWR
+386 ELHSLAELTDGWR
-399 DRAQDLLGAD
+399 DRAQDLIGTD
-409 PTGWAYSVLV
+409 PGGWAHSVIAHAGS
-419 QTGSVGLCAEDVP
+419 TGLRAEDVP
-432 LDLVTEVGRQ
+432 LDIVTEGGRR

-474 PRDREAAVALIVDAA
+474 PRDREAVVALIVDAA

-498 PELAASPEAFRWSDG
+498 PELAASPEPFRWADG

-540 ANTTTA
+540 ANTATA

-551 ATVERATSRDVL
+551 FTVQDATSRDD
-563 GHHLS
+563 LS
-568 KGQANTLA
+568 EGQATALA

-602 LHAAW
+602 LLAAW
-607 TKSHG
+607 TTTHG

-640 AKWLHEHDYGRTQ
+640 AKWLHEHDHGRAQ
-653 FTSGQLVI
+653 FASGQLVI

-671 TLDRITGLA
+671 TLDQITGLA
-680 ADAGAKVLLVGDW
+680 AAAGAKVLLVGDW
-693 AQLQSVGA
+693 AQLQSVDA

-713 DIPELVEI
+713 DTPELVEI
-721 LRFDHDWEAT
+721 LRFEHDWEAA

-738 GDTDVIGTYLDHDRV
+738 GDTDVIGTYLHHDRV
-753 NSGGTDEMTDAAYDA
+753 RSGGTDEMTDAAYDA
-768 WRTDIQ
+768 WRTDIR

-779 VLVTEATATVIRLN
+779 VLVTEATATVTRLN
-793 QRARAERILTGET
+793 QRARAGRILNGET
-806 EAGCDVEL
+806 EASREVEL
-814 ADGNHASVGDLI
+814 ADGNRASVGDLI

-845 GDRWRITDVLPDR
+845 GDRWRITDVLPDGA
-858 SVLATRLDQKTA
+858 VLATRLNQRTA
-870 AAVVLP
+870 GAVVLP
-876 AAYVRESVDLGYAIT
+876 AAYVRDSVDLGYATT

-942 PQEGEVTARTVLYG
+942 PQDGEVTARAVLYG

-969 MIEAEH
+969 MIEAEQ
-975 EHCSSIA
+975 EHWSSIA

-990 IVADAHRSRWTKLVH
+990 IAADAQHDRWTNLVR
-1005 QIGLDETDVERL
+1005 QIGLDATDVERL
-1017 LDSDS
+1017 LGSDS
-1022 LAPLTAEF
+1022 FAPLTAGF
-1030 RRAEANGHDLD
+1030 RRAEANGYNLH

-1054 DAYDIGAVLISRL
+1054 DAHDIGAVLISRL
-1067 HHATARPKRIGRRRV
+1067 RHATARPRRTGRRRT
-1082 EPDLVVGLI
+1082 EPELIVGLV
-1091 PAVSGPM
+1091 PAASGPM
-1098 PPEHHQALD
+1098 TAEHRQALD
-1107 ERRELMESRA
+1107 ERRELMEARA
-1117 TALAERAIKDREPWV
+1117 AALAERAIKDREPWV
-1132 ATISPPQGA
+1132 ATVSPAGGA
-1141 GALLAWRDQIR
+1141 PFSLSWGDQIR
-1152 IVAAYRDRYE
+1152 IVAAYRDRYDI
-1162 VTGAH
+1162 TGAH
-1167 PLGAVPESNTQRVD
+1167 PLGPLPESITQRAD
-1181 RERAAAAFRRAQE
+1181 RERAAAALRRAQGLV
-1194 MASDAVDHRVT
+1194 SDSVDRSVT
-1205 GIQPTVIAR
+1205 GIRPTAIAR

>member
-1 MDGGDEKLARH
+1 MTVSMRK
-12 VLMSLR
+12 MSPG
-18 HEDSGAVHPRNLV
+18 HGCD
-31 VGRRPPSYLDCT
+31 YL
-43 LGLIEIV
+43 LKSV
-50 CGEGGG
+50 
-56 NDVVGDV
+56 VVGDGN
-63 DRGLRTPMTRY
+63 RALRTPMTRY
-74 YVEAGTPPG
+74 YAEAGTPPG

-94 GGQLTVGA
+94 TGQLTAGA
-102 EVTPSQL
+102 EVTSSQL

-142 IAGLDATLTTEARAD
+142 IAGLDATLTAEARAD
-157 AVARIT
+157 AVARIS
-163 HEEEARGPKTAV
+163 HEEEARGPKNAV

-193 LADADLQAQ
+193 LADAALQTQ

-212 EVLEFF
+212 EVLAFF

-232 NGAVAQHEVSGVAAT
+232 NGAVAQHEVAGVAAT

-253 SRCGDPQRHTHV
+253 SRCGDPQLHTHV
-265 VVSNKVRTIYDQKW
+265 VVSNKVRTVYDQKW
-279 RSLDSVPIHRSV
+279 RSLDSIPIHRSV

-299 AVLTDLLTRRLG
+299 AVLSDLLTRRLG
-311 VAWDRRNRGADRNQ
+311 LAWDRRDRGADRNE
-325 ALEITGVTEELI
+325 ALEITGFSEDLI
-337 AEFSNRSR
+337 KEFSNRSR
-345 DVDIATDRLI
+345 DVDIETDRLI
-355 EEYVAQHGRRPSAKT
+355 EEYVAEHGRRPSAKT

-386 ELHSLAELTTGWR
+386 NLHSLAELTTGWR
-399 DRAQDLLGAD
+399 DRAHGLLDAD
-409 PTGWAYSVLV
+409 PSGWAHSVLAH
-419 QTGSVGLCAEDVP
+419 TGSAGLRAEDVP
-432 LDLVTEVGRQ
+432 LDLVTEVGRR

-498 PELAASPEAFRWSDG
+498 PELAASPEAFRWADG

-540 ANTTTA
+540 ANTSTA

-551 ATVERATSRDVL
+551 ATVKDATSRDVL

-568 KGQANTLA
+568 DGQANALA
-576 QIATSGRQVDLL
+576 QIATSRRQVDLL

-607 TKSHG
+607 TTTHG

-640 AKWLHEHDYGRTQ
+640 AKWLHEHGQGRAQ
-653 FTSGQLVI
+653 FIPGQLVI

-680 ADAGAKVLLVGDW
+680 TDAGAKVLLVGDW
-693 AQLQSVGA
+693 AQLQSVDA

-713 DIPELVEI
+713 DPPELVEI
-721 LRFDHDWEAT
+721 LRFDHDWEAI

-738 GDTDVIGTYLDHDRV
+738 GDTDVIGTYLHHGRIR
-753 NSGGTDEMTDAAYDA
+753 SGSTDDMTDAAYEA
-768 WRTDIQ
+768 WRTDIRS
-774 AGLSS
+774 GLAS
-779 VLVTEATATVIRLN
+779 VLVTEAIATVTRLN

-806 EAGCDVEL
+806 EASREVDL
-814 ADGNHASVGDLI
+814 ADGNRASVGDLI

-845 GDRWRITDVLPDR
+845 GDRWRITDVLPDG
-858 SVLATRLDQKTA
+858 SVLATRVDQKTA
-870 AAVVLP
+870 GAVVLP
-876 AAYVRESVDLGYAIT
+876 ATYVAESVDLGYATT

-942 PQEGEVTARTVLYG
+942 PQAGEVTARTVLYG
-956 ILKRSGAELSAHQ
+956 VLKRSGAELSAHQ

-975 EHCSSIA
+975 EHWSSIA

-990 IVADAHRSRWTKLVH
+990 IAAEAQRDRWTKLVH
-1005 QIGLDETDVERL
+1005 EIGLDDADVERL
-1017 LDSDS
+1017 LASDS
-1022 LAPLTAEF
+1022 FAPLTAEF
-1030 RRAEANGHDLD
+1030 RRAEANGYDLN
-1041 TVLPRVVASRGLA
+1041 TVLPCAVASRGLA
-1054 DAYDIGAVLISRL
+1054 DAHDIGAVLISRL
-1067 HHATARPKRIGRRRV
+1067 HHATARPKRAGRRRA
-1082 EPDLVVGLI
+1082 EPDLIVGLI
-1091 PAVSGPM
+1091 PAATGPM
-1098 PPEHHQALD
+1098 SPEQRQALE
-1107 ERRELMESRA
+1107 ERRELMEARA
-1117 TALAERAIKDREPWV
+1117 TALAARAIKDRETWV
-1132 ATISPPQGA
+1132 ATVGSRTEGVV
-1141 GALLAWRDQIR
+1141 ALPAWRDQIR
-1152 IVAAYRDRYE
+1152 IAAAYRDRYDI
-1162 VTGAH
+1162 TSAH
-1167 PLGAVPESNTQRVD
+1167 PLGTPPDSIAQRVD
-1181 RERAAAAFRRAQE
+1181 RDRAADALRRAQE
-1194 MASDAVDHRVT
+1194 VASGSSART
-1205 GIQPTVIAR
+1205 ETRIQPSAIAR